1 MKTMFFGRRWYKSMN
16 ERLLDK
22 GVVPD
27 EVTIRE
33 HLGEESCKRLADLEN
48 HLYEFYQ
55 LTRVL
60 RFPFG
65 NNYGWGYK
73 YSHKSSHLC
82 YAFFEKDSFTVMIQI
97 GDKQVPLLESQ
108 LSSLLQKTQDLWENR
123 YPCGERG
130 GWIHYK
136 VLTDD
141 EMTDVIKLLA
151 IRKKPSTK

>member
-1 MKTMFFGRRWYKSMN
+1 MN
-16 ERLLDK
+16 ERLLNK
-22 GVVPD
+22 STKPD
-27 EVTIRE
+27 ERTIRE
-33 HLGEESCKRLADLEN
+33 HLGDESYKRLADMEK
-48 HLYEFYQ
+48 HLHKGYQ
-55 LTRVL
+55 LSREL
-60 RFPFG
+60 KIPFG
-65 NNYGWGYK
+65 NSYGWGYK

-82 YAFFEKDSFTVMIQI
+82 YAFFEKGSFTIMLQI
-97 GDKQVPLLESQ
+97 GDKQVPILESQ

-130 GWIHYK
+130 GWIHYG